1 MKLGL
6 ALAADTMDGLIA
18 QARVAEAAGIE
29 IGWLES
35 ANGEDT
41 ALLRAA
47 AAAAGTGVIRL
58 AASVPTGGHP
68 LAIAESAA
76 VADNCSNGRLILVIE
91 DAVGDADLLAE
102 TVDIVLSAVAPRPF
116 RHEGRR
122 WRIPANLPE
131 NDQQEERIILTPQ
144 VVQPELPV
152 WLAGGSAA
160 ESARARGLTHVSSS
174 ADGMAEAQR
183 AWDETDAVLGLGSLR
198 LRRPWRHDLETDDD
212 GGFDAD
218 AIVDRLCAER
228 LAWGMDVAVLRLPGS
243 LAPDAWVRAARWIA
257 TAVRPRVLLH
267 ELPAGIEQ
275 HWKEV
280 LA

>member
-6 ALAADTMDGLIA
+6 TLGADTMDGLIA

-131 NDQQEERIILTPQ
+131 NDQQEERIIVTPQ

-160 ESARARGLTHVSSS
+160 ESARARGLTHISSS
-174 ADGMAEAQR
+174 ADGVAEAQR

-198 LRRPWRHDLETDDD
+198 LRRPAARSGDRRRWRLRRRCDRGSAVRRAPGLGHGRRGDAAA
-212 GGFDAD
+212 GIAD
-218 AIVDRLCAER
+218 AGRLGGR
-228 LAWGMDVAVLRLPGS
+228 R
-243 LAPDAWVRAARWIA
+243 APDRHRGASAGAAA
-257 TAVRPRVLLH
+257 
-267 ELPAGIEQ
+267 
-275 HWKEV
+275 
-280 LA
+280 